1 MISENFGGRARRS
14 ALRFTILATLGLALS
29 GCGALVAR
37 VTNSAADSLSEAIL
51 NQNDPATVRDAA
63 PAYLV
68 LLDAMVRNN
77 PDSPGSLSAAST
89 LYAAYGAA
97 FVDDEA
103 RSKRL
108 TSRARDYGQR
118 AICAHQQRFC
128 GLSDA
133 GFDDFNRE
141 VATLDEDDVPVFYAY
156 SVSWLAYMR
165 SHSDDWAVLA
175 DLPKVETV
183 LSTLNQIDSNYER
196 GNINLYLG
204 VLNTLRPPAL
214 GGRPEKGRAYFER
227 AIELSD
233 GRDLGAKVEFARSYA
248 RLLYD
253 RDLHDQ
259 LLNEVL
265 AASPEAEGLTLFNV
279 MAQSQ
284 ARELLDSADD
294 YF

>member
-1 MISENFGGRARRS
+1 MIIDTYGRRARQGAVRC
-14 ALRFTILATLGLALS
+14 TILLALGAMLS
-29 GCGALVAR
+29 GCGFIVTR
-37 VTNSAADSLSEAIL
+37 VTDRAADSLSQAIL

-89 LYAAYGAA
+89 LYAAYGVA
-97 FVDDEA
+97 FVDEKERA
-103 RSKRL
+103 QRL
-108 TSRARDYGQR
+108 TRRARDYGQR
-118 AICAHQQRFC
+118 AVCAYEDRFC

-133 GFDDFNRE
+133 GFDEFNQQ
-141 VATLDEDDVPVFYAY
+141 VATLGEDDVPVFYAY
-156 SVSWLAYMR
+156 AVSWLAYMR
-165 SHSDDWAVLA
+165 AHSDDWAVLA
-175 DLPKVETV
+175 DLPKVEAV
-183 LSTLNQIDSNYER
+183 LNALNEIDADYER
-196 GNINLYLG
+196 GNVNLYLG

-214 GGRPEKGRAYFER
+214 GGQPEKGRAYFER
-227 AIELSD
+227 AIALSD
-233 GRDLGAKVEFARSYA
+233 GRDLSAKVEFARGYA

-253 RDLHDQ
+253 RELHDQ

-279 MAQSQ
+279 MAQAQ
-284 ARELLDSADD
+284 ARDLLDSADD